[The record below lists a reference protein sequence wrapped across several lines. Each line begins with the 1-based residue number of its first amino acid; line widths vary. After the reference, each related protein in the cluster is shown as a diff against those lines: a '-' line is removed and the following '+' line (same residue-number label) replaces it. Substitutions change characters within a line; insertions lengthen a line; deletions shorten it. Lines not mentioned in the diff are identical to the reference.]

1 MLWFYTL
8 RRLSDGQEWSGRYPG
23 DQTAVWDLS
32 SAAGIRA
39 RLATSEEPPGEYVLH
54 RFQDDGLRQGRL
66 IAEANVVT
74 IPV

>member
-8 RRLSDGQEWSGRYPG
+8 RTLSDGQEWSGRYPG

-32 SAAGIRA
+32 TTAGIRA
-39 RLATSEEPPGEYVLH
+39 RLATSEEPPGEYVLQ
-54 RFQDDGLRQGRL
+54 RFQDDGVRQGRL

-74 IPV
+74 ILV